1 MCIRDSLDN
10 RAVAAY
16 EESPVSRTFSP
27 EWIESHGLPEHK
39 KSLKKTLPVLRYL
52 QRVNARSFPNVI
64 IRWHDGIRMKE
75 IVVRG
80 FYEDEKK
87 ERQYASNLYALLKQL
102 KKVVYRR

>member
-1 MCIRDSLDN
+1 
-10 RAVAAY
+10 
-16 EESPVSRTFSP
+16 
-27 EWIESHGLPEHK
+27 
-39 KSLKKTLPVLRYL
+39 
-52 QRVNARSFPNVI
+52 
-64 IRWHDGIRMKE
+64 MKE